1 MGFHQLTLVTKFRR
15 YQFFEFIHEIR
26 YLLDILHTHT
36 AMIESLA
43 TNLSILETVI
53 NPRKLIS
60 TNIIKNTVNDAYQ
73 NITVNQF
80 DFIFAYS
87 FF

>member
-1 MGFHQLTLVTKFRR
+1 MGFHQLTLVSKVRR
-15 YQFFEFIHEIR
+15 YKFFEFIHEIR

-36 AMIESLA
+36 AMIESLV

-60 TNIIKNTVNDAYQ
+60 TNIIKKTNSISSLLIPFSNMYR
-73 NITVNQF
+73 
-80 DFIFAYS
+80 IF
-87 FF
+87 